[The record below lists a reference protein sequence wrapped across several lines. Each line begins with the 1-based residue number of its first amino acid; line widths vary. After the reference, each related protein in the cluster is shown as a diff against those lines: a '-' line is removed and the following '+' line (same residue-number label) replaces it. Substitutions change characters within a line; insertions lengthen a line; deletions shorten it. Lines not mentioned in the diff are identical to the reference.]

1 MTAAADDI
9 DPWAPA
15 VSAPV
20 LEAAPAADQ
29 IDMTRL
35 REEHGLAQADAELV
49 AVKRIGNRYGTVS
62 YRQGHRTGFW
72 DGVRFAIEHGGEL

>member
-1 MTAAADDI
+1 MAEHT
-9 DPWAPA
+9 DPWAP
-15 VSAPV
+15 VSSTPV
-20 LEAAPAADQ
+20 LEEAPAADPV
-29 IDMTRL
+29 DMTRL

-72 DGVRFAIEHGGEL
+72 DGVRFALEHGGEL